1 MRSPSP
7 RSNAPFVSFGGTE
20 PYPGLVEQA
29 AILIDRLTRNHPL
42 PDGNKRA
49 AFLLTARF
57 LEANGRRWGSAD
69 PETDAT
75 MVERIAS
82 SDVSHD
88 EVVAWIT
95 TRTSTT

>member
-1 MRSPSP
+1 M
-7 RSNAPFVSFGGTE
+7 N
-20 PYPGLVEQA
+20 
-29 AILIDRLTRNHPL
+29 LTRAL
-42 PDGNKRA
+42 LRQISALLLLA
-49 AFLLTARF
+49 AVGATAH
-57 LEANGRRWGSAD
+57 AAPAPATYSAD
-69 PETDAT
+69 EIVVEGHRFFGRVSGGLAT